1 MKKALEGLPG
11 VSEVAFSERVDT
23 FVIEGNAL
31 ELGEAVEH
39 TVLGQVM
46 FPGLRRFLG
55 NLTSR
60 ELPRNRAGKSRLGR
74 GIWAVKPT

>member
-60 ELPRNRAGKSRLGR
+60 ELPREEMCRETDAPGPVSG
-74 GIWAVKPT
+74 AV